1 MRVWASVAHSW
12 LFPMSDGSLC
22 SLVSSCVWAGGLVGW
37 WVKESGLGRGLRM
50 EVALR
55 LTVLSVCPLL
65 QEEQQRLAELSKS
78 SKQNLFFSSLTS
90 RLWPRSKQP

>member
-1 MRVWASVAHSW
+1 MAPGLR
-12 LFPMSDGSLC
+12 
-22 SLVSSCVWAGGLVGW
+22 AGGL
-37 WVKESGLGRGLRM
+37 
-50 EVALR
+50 EVWEETLPTPADPPPPC
-55 LTVLSVCPLL
+55 VPQP